1 MLDLLIK
8 GGLVADGTGGP
19 LTRWDVGVEGDRIA
33 WLGRGTA
40 PSSHRVLNA
49 SGLIVAPGFV
59 DIHTHSDISL
69 LHTPAAEHKLLQG
82 ITTEV
87 LGNCGLSVAPLPP
100 GRRREIQDYMA
111 LLLGSSTTDEWPW
124 TSLGDYLDHLQSVN
138 PAPNALILVAHGVV
152 RLAAMGFDNKPA
164 SSSQIAAMKAV
175 VGASLEEGAFGLS
188 TGLQYPPGC
197 YAETD
202 ELIQIARVVARY
214 GGIYATH
221 MRSQST
227 GLLDSVRDTIRI
239 GREADVPVQISH
251 LLALGEANWSSY
263 DTALALIEEARA
275 GGVDIT
281 YDMYPYMAGCTMLR
295 VMLPPWVMEGGNEAA
310 VQRLR
315 DPAVRA
321 RVREDL
327 SRDHQDWD
335 NIAGMVGW
343 QNLLIVQLSKPDNQ
357 HLVGKTLREIAQ
369 LWGRDPVRTVID
381 LLISEG
387 MEGTIVVFISSEE
400 NVRKAVCGRLGM
412 FGSDSVHTPQEF
424 GIVHPRT
431 YGAYPRY
438 FAQYVQQD
446 EALHLEDFV
455 RKATSTPAMRFGLPD
470 RGLIRANMQADVTVF
485 DAARMQDQTTYLN
498 PRPNSTGMIHVLIN
512 GEVVVQDGQP
522 TGVRPGR
529 VLRAK
534 WQSRSR

>member
-49 SGLIVAPGFV
+49 SGLIVAPGFIDV
-59 DIHTHSDISL
+59 HTHSDISL

-100 GRRREIQDYMA
+100 ERRREIQEYMA
-111 LLLGSSTTDEWPW
+111 LMLGSSTTDEWPW

-152 RLAAMGFDNKPA
+152 RLAAMGFDKEPA

-197 YAETD
+197 YAATD

-239 GREADVPVQISH
+239 SREADVPVQISH

-281 YDMYPYMAGCTMLR
+281 YDMYPYLAGCTMLR

-327 SRDHQDWD
+327 SRDHQGWD

-400 NVRKAVCGRLGM
+400 NVRKAVCGRPGM
-412 FGSDSVHTPQEF
+412 FGSDSLHTPQEF

-485 DAARMQDQTTYLN
+485 DAARMQDQATYLN
-498 PRPNSTGMIHVLIN
+498 PRRNSTGMIHVLIN